1 MVLYVLQLSMKEY
14 HFMQIFNIELVTTR
28 LFDMTMNVKS
38 LKILGVN
45 VYSPGLCDERI
56 DFPCR

>member
-1 MVLYVLQLSMKEY
+1 MKEY